1 MEWSTDANISM
12 NKLRDMIY
20 TDVLLNLCAIV
31 PRIDGVHSKQVWVPG
46 CKLPWDDGTM
56 DIYV

>member
-1 MEWSTDANISM
+1 MSM

-31 PRIDGVHSKQVWVPG
+31 PRKTGSTASRFEFQGVSYHE
-46 CKLPWDDGTM
+46 M
-56 DIYV
+56 ME